1 MGKRFSE
8 MNFTSQKKKVTQQGI
23 TVIRPNPELAPSDSQ
38 SNGSGFIILPMNKMP
53 PDFL

>member
-1 MGKRFSE
+1 MGQHFSD
-8 MNFTSQKKKVTQQGI
+8 MNFVIRLK